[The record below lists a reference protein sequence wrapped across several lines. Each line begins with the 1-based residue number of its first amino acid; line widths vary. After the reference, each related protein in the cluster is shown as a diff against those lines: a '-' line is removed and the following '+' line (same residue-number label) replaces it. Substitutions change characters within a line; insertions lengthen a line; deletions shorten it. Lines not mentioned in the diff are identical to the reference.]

1 MKYFHNLSSISY
13 YLKSNIYNL
22 DLGLSSPS
30 VVNKYTKYKLYTL
43 PTIRDNLIS
52 LRLEEYKT
60 DGFTKS
66 IGIGK
71 AKPEPIGAIDLIK
84 YDRERLISIDWFF
97 IYDKIVANENNEAF
111 GKPIN
116 QIKADIV
123 ANIIFN
129 FAIDYGVAH
138 KYNKIE
144 LDVPKNL
151 NQYKQYKL
159 NEFGFY
165 LPEKI
170 TSNKYS
176 ITTEKY
182 LD

>member
-1 MKYFHNLSSISY
+1 MKYFHNLASISY
-13 YLKSNIYNL
+13 YLKSNIHNF
-22 DLGLSSPS
+22 DLGLCSPS
-30 VVNKYTKYKLYTL
+30 VINKYTKYKLYTL

-60 DGFTKS
+60 IG

-71 AKPEPIGAIDLIK
+71 VKPEPIGAIDLIK
-84 YDRERLISIDWFF
+84 YDRERLISIDWFM
-97 IYDKIVANENNEAF
+97 IYDKIVANEYNEAF

-116 QIKADIV
+116 KVKADIV

-129 FAIDYGVAH
+129 FATDYGIAH

-144 LDVPKNL
+144 LDIPKNL
-151 NQYKQYKL
+151 KKYKHYKL

-165 LPEKI
+165 LPEK
-170 TSNKYS
+170 TKENKYS

-182 LD
+182 LE